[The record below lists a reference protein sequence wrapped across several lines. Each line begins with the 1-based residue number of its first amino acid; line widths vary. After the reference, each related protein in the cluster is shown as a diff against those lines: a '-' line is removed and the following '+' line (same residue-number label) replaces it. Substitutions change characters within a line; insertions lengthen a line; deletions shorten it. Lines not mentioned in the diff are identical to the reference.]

1 MAGFP
6 GALTRWPPALFT
18 PLCLCRL
25 NPAGPQR
32 RNGAGRLKNRKKLAA
47 NQREVR
53 ESFPIRFHSRN
64 SRLTCPTLLIQ
75 GKSEAEQ
82 LG

>member
-1 MAGFP
+1 M
-6 GALTRWPPALFT
+6 RWPSEE
-18 PLCLCRL
+18 
-25 NPAGPQR
+25 PQ
-32 RNGAGRLKNRKKLAA
+32 KIS
-47 NQREVR
+47 REVR
-53 ESFPIRFHSRN
+53 ESFPIRVHSRN